1 MKGSI
6 RTRTLTVKSQKAHAT
21 PPRVADTQSPR
32 VEKRY
37 DAIYRDP
44 NGRQRW
50 RTFRKRRDAEKFL
63 SATITTVHD
72 RSYREITPISFKVFA
87 EAWLTGL
94 NGLKPSTKK
103 AYASTIAHTFL
114 PAFGDRWLEELDVVT
129 VNGFLGRQANAGLK
143 PKTLKNQLGLLSKLL
158 SDAKEAHHLATNPLT
173 GSKAVRRPRAVKA
186 EDRQEVEA
194 FTPGEVIRVLD
205 GIDPHYAAF
214 TQTCVSTGLRPGEI
228 IGLQWGDVDWRAK
241 VIHVRRTFYGRE
253 HLDLVL
259 KTRTS
264 RRSVDVGDQLLAL
277 LGRLARERFGD
288 GPIDPSL
295 PMFLTPEGQRIDVD
309 SFRKYIWT
317 PALVK
322 AGLSYRK
329 PYSLRHTYA
338 TLLLSQ
344 GQSVRYIKGEL
355 VTHHGS
361 ECKVM
366 TNFPVYEQQI
376 ALNACWDLIGGNNLL
391 PGTISAAIPLPEGS
405 LDRQSG

>member
-1 MKGSI
+1 
-6 RTRTLTVKSQKAHAT
+6 
-21 PPRVADTQSPR
+21 
-32 VEKRY
+32 
-37 DAIYRDP
+37 
-44 NGRQRW
+44 
-50 RTFRKRRDAEKFL
+50 
-63 SATITTVHD
+63 
-72 RSYREITPISFKVFA
+72 
-87 EAWLTGL
+87 
-94 NGLKPSTKK
+94 
-103 AYASTIAHTFL
+103 
-114 PAFGDRWLEELDVVT
+114 
-129 VNGFLGRQANAGLK
+129 
-143 PKTLKNQLGLLSKLL
+143 
-158 SDAKEAHHLATNPLT
+158 
-173 GSKAVRRPRAVKA
+173 
-186 EDRQEVEA
+186 
-194 FTPGEVIRVLD
+194 
-205 GIDPHYAAF
+205 
-214 TQTCVSTGLRPGEI
+214 
-228 IGLQWGDVDWRAK
+228 
-241 VIHVRRTFYGRE
+241 
-253 HLDLVL
+253 
-259 KTRTS
+259 
-264 RRSVDVGDQLLAL
+264 VGDQLLAL